1 MLHNKGG
8 SSISCFLLICPVSK
22 IRGFSF
28 GYLIYNYYICVQT
41 WMSVV
46 SSLYRKV
53 ARFQGR
59 ETIRYLLQ
67 KE

>member
-1 MLHNKGG
+1 MINPFY
-8 SSISCFLLICPVSK
+8 IVPFLQ
-22 IRGFSF
+22 IRGISF

-46 SSLYRKV
+46 SSLYGKV
-53 ARFQGR
+53 ASFRKR
-59 ETIRYLLQ
+59 ETIRYILQ